1 METGTYRRE
10 EDTVDLG
17 ELGSFLRSRR
27 DRLRPEA
34 VGLPGGSRRRVPGL
48 RRDEVAELASLSAD
62 YYTELEQ
69 GRGQTPSEP
78 VLCALAR
85 ALRLGPD
92 ETAHLFHL
100 TGHPAPFG
108 AEPVQMQAA
117 LQQLMMRLD
126 DTPAMVITDIHEVVV
141 QNHAAQV
148 LVGPQAGPT
157 GIRASFLYHWFTD
170 PATRDLYPAD
180 DHDYHSRLL
189 VSDLRAAVARRGPA
203 DAVSRA
209 LVGHLLDVSEEFA
222 GLWRA
227 HEVKV
232 RHEEYKRVVNPVLGT
247 LKVTCNSIVTADA
260 AQRLLWFVP
269 DDAGVVPRL
278 HELDPADVWR
288 DTPGPAFGL
297 VRGRD

>member
-1 METGTYRRE
+1 M
-10 EDTVDLG
+10 DLG
-17 ELGSFLRSRR
+17 ELGAFLRSRR

-34 VGLPGGSRRRVPGL
+34 AGLPGSGRRRVPGL
-48 RRDEVAELASLSAD
+48 RRDEVAELANVSAD

-69 GRGQTPSEP
+69 GRGQVPSEP
-78 VLCALAR
+78 VLHALAR
-85 ALRLGPD
+85 ALCLDPD

-100 TGHPAPFG
+100 AGHPAPLG
-108 AEPVQMQAA
+108 AEPVRMQAA
-117 LQQLMMRLD
+117 LRQLMARLG

-148 LVGPQAGPT
+148 LVGPQAGLT
-157 GIRASFLYHWFTD
+157 GIRASFLYHWFTA
-170 PATRDLYPAD
+170 PATRDLYPPE

-189 VSDLRAAVARRGPA
+189 VADLRAAVARRGPA
-203 DAVSRA
+203 DAVSRE
-209 LVGHLLDVSEEFA
+209 LVDHLLKTSDEFA

-232 RHEEYKRVVNPVLGT
+232 RHEEYKRIVNPALGT

-269 DDAGVVPRL
+269 DDAGVAPKL
-278 HELDPADVWR
+278 HALDPADVWR

-297 VRGRD
+297 VTGWG

>member
-1 METGTYRRE
+1 M
-10 EDTVDLG
+10 VDLG

-34 VGLPGGSRRRVPGL
+34 VGLPGGGRRRVPGL

-78 VLCALAR
+78 VVHALAR

-100 TGHPAPFG
+100 AGHPAPFG
-108 AEPVQMQAA
+108 AEPVQMQSA
-117 LQQLMMRLD
+117 LQQLMTRLEN
-126 DTPAMVITDIHEVVV
+126 TPAMVITDIHEVVV
-141 QNHAAQV
+141 QNHTAQV
-148 LVGPQAGPT
+148 LVGPQAGLT
-157 GIRASFLYHWFTD
+157 GIRASFLYHWFTV
-170 PATRDLYPAD
+170 PATRDLYPPE

-189 VSDLRAAVARRGPA
+189 VSDLRAAVARRGPT
-203 DAVSRA
+203 DAVSRE
-209 LVGHLLDVSEEFA
+209 LVGHLLDASDEFA

-278 HELDPADVWR
+278 RTLDPADVWR

-297 VRGRD
+297 AGTWG